1 MFDKSANNIPS
12 GSASLTVGALLV
24 VQQQPSYCSQKE
36 VAHHTNTYV
45 KDVKAALVSVSMHM
59 RTESH
64 KQHTELR
71 HNAQVV
77 ALPAKVSYCYGIVQ

>member
-1 MFDKSANNIPS
+1 MFIKGVQHTQWKCFPDSWRAASSAAAAIILYNKR
-12 GSASLTVGALLV
+12 SL
-24 VQQQPSYCSQKE
+24 
-36 VAHHTNTYV
+36 HINTNTYV
-45 KDVKAALVSVSMHM
+45 KDVKVALVSVSMHM

-77 ALPAKVSYCYGIVQ
+77 ALPASVSYYYGSVQ